1 MSTFQ
6 TNNTSWYAPLER
18 ETPRAAEPKK
28 KKRLSNT
35 WKAILG
41 VVGALALIAGSSLL
55 FSSGKEEAAPD
66 HGGHGFTIPG
76 PPAWEDPEGELPDD
90 FREFFDGFFVPD
102 DSTGSGE
109 IRIPMAENVPDFE
122 LQFEEQGEEL
132 TLQELYESCAR
143 SIVSITGY
151 SNESSQFGYYWGSG
165 IVMSRDGLILTN
177 THLLEDCDSAT
188 VTLSDGSSFDA
199 LLVGADATSD
209 IAVLKID
216 AKGLQP
222 AHFADSA
229 TLRVGDRV
237 CAIGNPLGEEFNL
250 TLTEGIVSGLD
261 RSVGQ
266 YGRNVTA
273 IQNTAAINE
282 GNSGGALLNMYGQ
295 VVGVTNMKMS
305 APLGEVSIEGMGLAV
320 PSALAKSVADSL
332 ILYGEVRGRTALGIT
347 VGPIPAQAASHYDIP
362 QGLYVS
368 AVSENSDAAAQG
380 VQAGDIMTA
389 VNGEALTGTDQ
400 IFRAKDGLKVGDTI
414 RFTFWRDGKSFD
426 LDIALIDYN
435 DAY

>member
-18 ETPRAAEPKK
+18 EEPRREEPKK

-35 WKAILG
+35 WKAILA

-55 FSSGKEEAAPD
+55 FSSGKEEAAPE
-66 HGGHGFTIPG
+66 HGGHAFTIPG
-76 PPAWEDPEGELPDD
+76 PPAWQDPDGELPDD
-90 FREFFDGFFVPD
+90 FKEFFDGFYVTE
-102 DSTGSGE
+102 DSKSGE
-109 IRIPMAENVPDFE
+109 IRIPMAEKVPDFE

-132 TLQELYESCAR
+132 TLQELYESCAG

-151 SNESSQFGYYWGSG
+151 ANEKSDYGYYWGSG
-165 IVMSRDGLILTN
+165 IVMSENGLILTN
-177 THLLEDCDSAT
+177 THLLEDCDSAE
-188 VTLSDGSSFDA
+188 VTLADGRSFDA

-216 AKGLQP
+216 AKGLKP
-222 AHFADSA
+222 ARFADSA

-305 APLGEVSIEGMGLAV
+305 APMGEVSIEGMGLAV

-368 AVSENSDAAAQG
+368 AVSENSDAAKQG
-380 VQAGDIMTA
+380 VREGDIMTA
-389 VNGEALTGTDQ
+389 VNGEALTDTDQ
-400 IFRAKDGLKVGDTI
+400 IFQAKDGLKVGDTI
-414 RFTFWRDGKSFD
+414 RFTFWRDGESFD

>member
-18 ETPRAAEPKK
+18 EEPRREEPKK

-35 WKAILG
+35 WKAILA

-55 FSSGKEEAAPD
+55 FSSGKEEADPE
-66 HGGHGFTIPG
+66 HGGHAFTIPG
-76 PPAWEDPEGELPDD
+76 PPAWQDPDGELPDD
-90 FREFFDGFFVPD
+90 FKEFFDGFYVTE
-102 DSTGSGE
+102 DSKSGE
-109 IRIPMAENVPDFE
+109 IRIPMAEKVPDFE

-132 TLQELYESCAR
+132 TLQELYESCAG

-151 SNESSQFGYYWGSG
+151 ANEKSDYGYYWGSG
-165 IVMSRDGLILTN
+165 IVMSENGLILTN
-177 THLLEDCDSAT
+177 THLLEDCDSAE
-188 VTLSDGSSFDA
+188 VTLADGRSFDA

-216 AKGLQP
+216 AKGLKP
-222 AHFADSA
+222 ARFADSA

-305 APLGEVSIEGMGLAV
+305 APMGEVSIEGMGLAV

-368 AVSENSDAAAQG
+368 AVSENSDAAKQG
-380 VQAGDIMTA
+380 VREGDIMTA
-389 VNGEALTGTDQ
+389 VNGEALTDTDQ
-400 IFRAKDGLKVGDTI
+400 IFQAKDGLKVGDTI
-414 RFTFWRDGKSFD
+414 RFTFWRDGESFD

>member
-18 ETPRAAEPKK
+18 EEPRREEPKK

-35 WKAILG
+35 WKAILA

-55 FSSGKEEAAPD
+55 FSSGKEEAAPE
-66 HGGHGFTIPG
+66 HGGHSFTIPG
-76 PPAWEDPEGELPDD
+76 PPVWQDPDGELPDD
-90 FREFFDGFFVPD
+90 FKEFFDGFYVTE
-102 DSTGSGE
+102 DSKSGE
-109 IRIPMAENVPDFE
+109 IRIPMAEKVPEFK

-132 TLQELYESCAR
+132 TLQELYESCAG

-151 SNESSQFGYYWGSG
+151 ANEKSDFGYYWGSG
-165 IVMSRDGLILTN
+165 IVMSENGLILTN
-177 THLLEDCDSAT
+177 THLLEDCDSVE
-188 VTLSDGSSFDA
+188 VTLADGRSFDA

-216 AKGLQP
+216 AKGLKP
-222 AHFADSA
+222 ARFADSA

-305 APLGEVSIEGMGLAV
+305 APMGEVSIEGMGLAV

-368 AVSENSDAAAQG
+368 AVSENSDAAKQG
-380 VQAGDIMTA
+380 VREGDIMTA

-400 IFRAKDGLKVGDTI
+400 IFQAKDGLKVGDTI
-414 RFTFWRDGKSFD
+414 RFTFWRDGESFD